1 MDWGT
6 RKDDNLGRDVKP
18 MAFAKKFFR
27 VREKTPL
34 GFCDGP
40 QMTVSEFL
48 FREYPNYPKYHTTY
62 RPVGQI
68 HRVAAEGDAGRMEI
82 LIMLGQCSVFDRDH
96 KNR

>member
-1 MDWGT
+1 
-6 RKDDNLGRDVKP
+6 

-27 VREKTPL
+27 AKEKTPH

-48 FREYPNYPKYHTTY
+48 FGEYSNYPKYHKTY
-62 RPVGQI
+62 RPVGKI
-68 HRVAAEGDAGRMEI
+68 HRVAAEGDAGRIEV
-82 LIMLGQCSVFDRDH
+82 LIMLGKCSVFDRDH